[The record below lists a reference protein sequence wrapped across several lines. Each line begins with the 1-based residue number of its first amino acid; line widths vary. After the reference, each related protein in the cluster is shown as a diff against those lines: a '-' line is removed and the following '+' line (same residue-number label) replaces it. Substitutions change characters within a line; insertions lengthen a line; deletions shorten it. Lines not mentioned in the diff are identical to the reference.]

1 MKRAEDGHDSPCILH
16 WSSNIHGFAST
27 GFVLLHEKADGD
39 IEKVEIDHSGLVLLP
54 GEKGPLVVGAGNY
67 FLWQLAPGKETTFV
81 ATLPERFQ
89 KVLVTGER
97 YHLVWPGNEIDQWE
111 WGTISEHADQE
122 LTSRSADGKSTKLK
136 LNLHGGP
143 SISFK
148 VEEESEPWPVR
159 AKREKKIGF
168 AAANLEEEKWRQ
180 RREKTR
186 KEQEDRPSSPKPIEP
201 SERV

>member
-1 MKRAEDGHDSPCILH
+1 
-16 WSSNIHGFAST
+16 
-27 GFVLLHEKADGD
+27 LLHEKADGD

-159 AKREKKIGF
+159 AMREKKIGF

-180 RREKTR
+180 RREKKR